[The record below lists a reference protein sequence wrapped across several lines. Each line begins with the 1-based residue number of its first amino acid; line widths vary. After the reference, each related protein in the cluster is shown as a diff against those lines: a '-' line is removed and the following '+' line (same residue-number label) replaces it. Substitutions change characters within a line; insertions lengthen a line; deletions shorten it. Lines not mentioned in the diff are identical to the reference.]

1 MVSLEKKISSAWL
14 SSGHLRSSDVVH
26 KTSSRGGGVIIRGN
40 NLNLCKGVPNVRE
53 NRINY

>member
-14 SSGHLRSSDVVH
+14 SSGHLRSLDVVH

>member
-1 MVSLEKKISSAWL
+1 MVSLEKKNQFSMV
-14 SSGHLRSSDVVH
+14 GTYRSSDVVH

-40 NLNLCKGVPNVRE
+40 HLNLCKGVPNVRE